1 MTGSSRPIVIA
12 AGGTGGHFF
21 PAEALAA
28 ELQRRGHRI
37 ALMTDARSADYSSPA
52 FADAERFVL
61 QGAGL
66 AGRSIGRA
74 ARGAMALVA
83 GTLQARRLLLQLQP
97 SAVVGFGGYPCVP
110 PLLAARSLAGERR
123 PATILHEQNAV
134 LGRANRLL
142 ARSADVLALAFADTT
157 RVPAGTTTACV
168 GNPVRP
174 ALAALAGQGFTAPQ
188 GSMRIFVLGGSL
200 GARIFSDVVPAA
212 IGLLPAPLRT
222 RLSLVQQCRVEDL
235 PRVRAAYEALG
246 VPAELAPFFGDVAG
260 LYGTAHLV
268 VARAGASTVAELA
281 CAGRGA
287 ILVPLPTAID
297 DHQSANARALAANG
311 AAIVMP
317 QAECTPQTL
326 SRRLA
331 ELLDSPAAL
340 AQAAAAAASLA
351 APDAAAR
358 LADLVLARAAQRRLQ
373 EVQ

>member
-1 MTGSSRPIVIA
+1 MSGAPIVIA

-28 ELQRRGHRI
+28 ELLRRGHRI
-37 ALMTDARSADYSSPA
+37 ALMTDSRSADYSSPA
-52 FADAERFVL
+52 FAHAERFVL
-61 QGAGL
+61 KGAGL
-66 AGRSIGRA
+66 AGHGLQRA
-74 ARGAMALVA
+74 AMGAMALAA
-83 GTLQARRLLLQLQP
+83 GTVQARRLLLSLAP
-97 SAVVGFGGYPCVP
+97 AAVVGFGGYPCVP
-110 PLLAARSLAGERR
+110 PLLAARTLPAARR

-142 ARSADVLALAFADTT
+142 ARGADTLALSFADTA
-157 RVPAGTTTACV
+157 RVPAGTTTAVV

-174 ALAALAGQGFTAPQ
+174 ALAALAGQGFTPPQ
-188 GSMRIFVLGGSL
+188 GPVRLFVIGGSL
-200 GARIFSDVVPAA
+200 GARVFSDVVPEAV
-212 IGLLPAPLRT
+212 GLLPAPLRG

-287 ILVPLPTAID
+287 ILVPLPHAID
-297 DHQSANARALAANG
+297 DHQTANAKALAASG
-311 AAIVMP
+311 AAVVMP
-317 QAECTPQTL
+317 QPACTPPA
-326 SRRLA
+326 LA
-331 ELLDSPAAL
+331 AQLAALLDSPEAL
-340 AQAAAAAASLA
+340 ARAAAAAASLA

-358 LADLVLARAAQRRLQ
+358 LADLVLARAAARRSQ
-373 EVQ
+373 EVS